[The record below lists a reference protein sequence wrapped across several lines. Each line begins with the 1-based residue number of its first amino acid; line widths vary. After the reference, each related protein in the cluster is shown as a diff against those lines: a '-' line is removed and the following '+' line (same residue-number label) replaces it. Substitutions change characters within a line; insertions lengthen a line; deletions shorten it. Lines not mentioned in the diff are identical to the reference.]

1 MNMLLK
7 YESLI
12 LDSEERIMN
21 ILMSDHDEQ
30 LKVIELYNELVGKKD
45 NCIPIDYSCPPH
57 VRSTLRLKGIIT
69 LHNTLVF
76 RVDASPENLVNH
88 TWLCA
93 RRNSKTKDD
102 VVHLKDINKI
112 CEYHQRKKLYYEVIH
127 FLSMLLADYKVV
139 DDDIVDIMDF
149 DMSDVDKLRL
159 IVLEKFYDRQDSGFD
174 AEITLS
180 EVMKTQQRLAAIIG
194 EAVTHDTYDSHKVKA
209 YVQALELAVQWVCRE
224 QTNNPNAMTSLQ
236 KVEREVEESAILID
250 TVRLDSE
257 EDKYMFDWPCSKKVN
272 PLVGMY
278 SYWQASVSVP
288 QHFVDALRNGHLIVS
303 IHETLY
309 VLADKEHARMLP
321 VLALHDMKVYF
332 KHYPDDDGIYHA
344 DACKLFDMDATT
356 ADGGTKIVFTFIPH
370 GGVSAIVSKK
380 ECLSVTLSYWINDEW
395 VDTIPPLE
403 DGTSQIS
410 QISSLFVQKPEN

>member
-127 FLSMLLADYKVV
+127 F
-139 DDDIVDIMDF
+139 
-149 DMSDVDKLRL
+149 
-159 IVLEKFYDRQDSGFD
+159 
-174 AEITLS
+174 
-180 EVMKTQQRLAAIIG
+180 
-194 EAVTHDTYDSHKVKA
+194 
-209 YVQALELAVQWVCRE
+209 
-224 QTNNPNAMTSLQ
+224 
-236 KVEREVEESAILID
+236 
-250 TVRLDSE
+250 
-257 EDKYMFDWPCSKKVN
+257 
-272 PLVGMY
+272 
-278 SYWQASVSVP
+278 
-288 QHFVDALRNGHLIVS
+288 
-303 IHETLY
+303 
-309 VLADKEHARMLP
+309 
-321 VLALHDMKVYF
+321 
-332 KHYPDDDGIYHA
+332 
-344 DACKLFDMDATT
+344 
-356 ADGGTKIVFTFIPH
+356 
-370 GGVSAIVSKK
+370 
-380 ECLSVTLSYWINDEW
+380 
-395 VDTIPPLE
+395 
-403 DGTSQIS
+403 
-410 QISSLFVQKPEN
+410 